1 MKGYKNIE
9 ALNKEWAKYGFRI
22 NEKGELLGMVDGK
35 EYKCGKAT
43 FYAENGE
50 TSKQEGIERERERV
64 KKIKEHKKNGR

>member
-1 MKGYKNIE
+1 
-9 ALNKEWAKYGFRI
+9 
-22 NEKGELLGMVDGK
+22 MVDGK